1 MTDFIKKKNEGNI
14 DFGVFYIIACNAGLH
29 VIKLLDKIYMREILD
44 LSVCYTVNMPVK
56 IKKG

>member
-1 MTDFIKKKNEGNI
+1 MKGILIWGLFI
-14 DFGVFYIIACNAGLH
+14 FACNAGLH

-44 LSVCYTVNMPVK
+44 LSVCYTVHMPVK